1 VPSFFASNDHLQSVE
16 FATGEK
22 VFVTTRSWGIAGNHN
37 YIFFSSEQRLMPDE
51 SADMIFHAADI
62 YFKKQEDDTLFL
74 YAPSNTEKSKIVQIN
89 NIKVDINYFGAD
101 EWLELRSNY
110 KDSGFSRIDAS
121 LGIVSEDF
129 ENAEREIFMAVNE
142 LLGGTVGIDYYIP
155 KKVAGNRE
163 SVSTIK
169 AFEKSIK
176 DAANGIYIVA
186 DVGGPLVK
194 VVDLGGKNKTIIGQ
208 NFLAQ
213 KKEYKMSQVINV
225 YIIIK
230 VVTKS

>member
-1 VPSFFASNDHLQSVE
+1 LQSIE
-16 FATGEK
+16 FETGK
-22 VFVTTRSWGIAGNHN
+22 RLFVTTRSWGMAGNHN

-62 YFKKQEDDTLFL
+62 YFKKQEDDILFL

-101 EWLELRSNY
+101 EWLGLRSNY
-110 KDSGFSRIDAS
+110 KDMGFSRIDAS

-129 ENAEREIFMAVNE
+129 EKVEREIFMAVNE

-155 KKVAGNRE
+155 KKIAGNRE
-163 SVSTIK
+163 SVSTIRTFK
-169 AFEKSIK
+169 KSIK

-186 DVGGPLVK
+186 DIGGRLVK
-194 VVDLGGKNKTIIGQ
+194 VVDLEEKNKIIIVQ
-208 NFLAQ
+208 DFLAQ
-213 KKEYKMSQVINV
+213 KKEYKISQVINV

-230 VVTKS
+230 VSTNS